1 MNRSIGV
8 FDSGVGGLTVVR
20 ELFKKL
26 PNERIIYFGD
36 TARVPYGIKSKSTII
51 RFSLENILFLL
62 KQNVKM
68 IVVACNTSSSIAL
81 PILKRHFKIPIV
93 GVIVPGVKEAV
104 FSNKNKRIGV
114 IGTKA
119 TIGSGAYQKEIKKL
133 DSQVRIFVRSCPL
146 LVPLAEENWLNEE
159 STEDI
164 VKKYLAPFKKAKVD
178 TLILGCTHYP
188 LLKNSIQNFMGRRVS
203 LIDSSEQVALET
215 KHILARAG
223 MLANKRRKNSKNII
237 YVSDESESFREIAK
251 RILGSKFKNIRK
263 KSNV

>member
-1 MNRSIGV
+1 MNKPIGV

-20 ELFKKL
+20 ELSKKL

-81 PILKRHFKIPIV
+81 PIIKRHFSIPIV
-93 GVIVPGVKEAV
+93 GVLVPGVKEAV
-104 FSNKNKRIGV
+104 FSTKNKRIGV

-133 DSQVRIFVRSCPL
+133 DSQIKVFAHSCPL
-146 LVPLAEENWLNEE
+146 FVPLAEEDWLNEE
-159 STEDI
+159 STKDI
-164 VKKYLAPFKKAKVD
+164 VKKYLSYFKKAGID

-188 LLKNSIQNFMGRRVS
+188 LLKSVIHKFMGKRVR

-223 MLANKRRKNSKNII
+223 MLSNKRRKNFKDTI
-237 YVSDESESFREIAK
+237 YVSDESDSFKEIAK
-251 RILGSKFKNIRK
+251 RILGSKFKNIIK
-263 KSNV
+263 KNNV

>member
-1 MNRSIGV
+1 MNRAIGV

-20 ELFKKL
+20 ELSNKL

-81 PILKRHFKIPIV
+81 PVIKKHFSIPIV

-119 TIGSGAYQKEIKKL
+119 TIGSGAYQKEIKKI
-133 DSQVRIFVRSCPL
+133 DAQIKVFARACPL
-146 LVPLAEENWLNEE
+146 FVPLAEENWLNEE
-159 STEDI
+159 STKDI
-164 VKKYLAPFKKAKVD
+164 VKKYLTPFKKARVD
-178 TLILGCTHYP
+178 TLILGYTHYP
-188 LLKNSIQNFMGRRVS
+188 LLKDAIQKFMGKSVRLV
-203 LIDSSEQVALET
+203 DSSEQVALET

-223 MLANKRRKNSKNII
+223 MLANKRRKNSQDII
-237 YVSDESESFREIAK
+237 YVSDESESFKELAQ
-251 RILGSKFKNIRK
+251 RILGSKFKDIRK
-263 KSNV
+263 KNNV